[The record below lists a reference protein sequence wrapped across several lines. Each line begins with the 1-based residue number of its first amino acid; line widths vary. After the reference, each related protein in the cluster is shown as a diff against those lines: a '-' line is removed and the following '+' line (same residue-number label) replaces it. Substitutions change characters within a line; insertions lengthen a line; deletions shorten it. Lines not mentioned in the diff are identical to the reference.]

1 MITFNQGKVIHG
13 LFQNTHKKI
22 GETSMDFEEA
32 RQHLHGCYVTVPT
45 QFLDDRELSPN
56 IDGIQSHVR
65 FLLDGGLNDK
75 NAVFLVGG
83 AAGDFSTLTFEERIH
98 VTKAVV
104 EATEGKVPVAMG
116 AQTTSTAELIRLS
129 KVARNLG
136 ATYIQVSCPFYF
148 NHSEQDF
155 LEYVTAAADATDIA
169 IIVYNTFWTS
179 TGVSLEMVNNLI
191 NIPNVVGLKWS
202 SPDIGWMTF
211 EQVIQLFKSRFS
223 IIDNR
228 MEFVASHILGARGF
242 EVHVC
247 NYWPEWGANLIES
260 LNQKDYVKVQNQLLK
275 VVQPFMK
282 LWKKIEEEYTGGDGY
297 LDKLCMELVGLPS
310 SRSRPPTRDIRNQY
324 REETRQMLIKAE
336 VPRVIR
342 S

>member
-1 MITFNQGKVIHG
+1 
-13 LFQNTHKKI
+13 
-22 GETSMDFEEA
+22 MDFEKA

-45 QFLDDRELSPN
+45 QFSDNRELSPN
-56 IDGIQSHVR
+56 IDGIQSHVS
-65 FLLDGGLNDK
+65 FLLDGGLSDR

-83 AAGDFSTLTFEERIH
+83 AAGDFSTMTFEERIH
-98 VTKAVV
+98 VAKAVV
-104 EATEGKVPVAMG
+104 EATKGKVPVAMG
-116 AQTTSTAELIRLS
+116 AQTTSTAELIKLS
-129 KVARNLG
+129 KAARDLG
-136 ATYIQVSCPFYF
+136 AIYIQVSCPFYF

-155 LEYVTAAADATDIA
+155 LEYVTAAADASDIA

-179 TGVSLEMVNNLI
+179 TGVSLEMVNKLT

-211 EQVIQLFKSRFS
+211 ERVIQLFNSRFS

-282 LWKKIEEEYTGGDGY
+282 LWQKIEKEYTGGDGY

-310 SRSRPPTRDIRNQY
+310 SRSRPPTRDIRDQY
-324 REETRQMLIKAE
+324 REETRQMLIE
-336 VPRVIR
+336 SGVPRVIR